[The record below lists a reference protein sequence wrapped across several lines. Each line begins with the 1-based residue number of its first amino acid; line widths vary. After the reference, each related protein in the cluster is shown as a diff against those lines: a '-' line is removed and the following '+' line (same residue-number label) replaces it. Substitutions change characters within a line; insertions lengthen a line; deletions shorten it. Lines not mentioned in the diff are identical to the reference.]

1 MDDLERIKRAAFTSI
16 GRAFLFFLLAVGT
29 VMAGLIAWP
38 FLAFKSGA
46 ILTTLLA
53 AVLTLRAGLADRHD
67 FRRTETWILM
77 DKRHD
82 LPAHRAQ
89 GVFANILK
97 DTYRRFAI
105 LSAALACACWVLAFA
120 FHFAMPQPVVT
131 PRTLV

>member
-29 VMAGLIAWP
+29 VMAGLITWP

-46 ILTTLLA
+46 ILITMLA
-53 AVLTLRAGLADRHD
+53 AILTLRVGLADRHD

-77 DKRHD
+77 DKRHG

-105 LSAALACACWVLAFA
+105 FSAALACACWVLAFA
-120 FHFAMPQPVVT
+120 FRLAMPQAM
-131 PRTLV
+131 PRMLV